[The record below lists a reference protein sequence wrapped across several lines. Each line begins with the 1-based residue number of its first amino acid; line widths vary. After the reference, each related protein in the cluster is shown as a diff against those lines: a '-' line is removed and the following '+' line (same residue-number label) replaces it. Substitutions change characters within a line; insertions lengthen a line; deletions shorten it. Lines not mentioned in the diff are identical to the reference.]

1 MNYYFPSDPPYFL
14 FAISLLAGLACGR
27 SFEVTLRALVNKWSV
42 SRSSRVILELK
53 SGSIKVPYLGMT
65 ISIAVFMSTG
75 LEVFGLP
82 TLFGYIVAIP
92 LTVGIASLVWR
103 QLGQM
108 LIELER
114 GGSAALDLDSFE
126 G

>member
-1 MNYYFPSDPPYFL
+1 VNYYFPSDPPYFL
-14 FAISLLAGLACGR
+14 FAISLFAGLACGR
-27 SFEVTLRALVNKWSV
+27 SFEVTLRALVNKWST
-42 SRSSRVILELK
+42 SKSSRVMLELK

-75 LEVFGLP
+75 LEIFGLP

>member
-1 MNYYFPSDPPYFL
+1 MNYYFSADPPYFL
-14 FAISLLAGLACGR
+14 FAASLIAGLACGR
-27 SFEVTLRALVNKWSV
+27 AFEVTLRNLVNLWASNQ
-42 SRSSRVILELK
+42 SSRTILELK
-53 SGSIKVPYLGMT
+53 SSSIKVPYLGMT
-65 ISIAVFMSTG
+65 LSIAMFMSTG
-75 LEVFGLP
+75 LEIFGLP
-82 TLFGYIVAIP
+82 TTFGYAVAIP
-92 LTVGIASLVWR
+92 VTAAIALLIWR

>member
-1 MNYYFPSDPPYFL
+1 MNYYFSADPPYFL
-14 FAISLLAGLACGR
+14 FAVSLIAGLACGR
-27 SFEVTLRALVNKWSV
+27 AFEVTLRNLVGLWANNQ
-42 SRSSRVILELK
+42 SSRTILELR
-53 SGSIKVPYLGMT
+53 SSSIKVPYLGMT
-65 ISIAVFMSTG
+65 LSIAIFMSTG
-75 LEVFGLP
+75 LEIFGLP
-82 TLFGYIVAIP
+82 TLFGYAVAIP
-92 LTVGIASLVWR
+92 LTVAIALLIWR

>member
-14 FAISLLAGLACGR
+14 FAVSLIAGLACGR
-27 SFEVTLRALVNKWSV
+27 SFEVTLRNLVNLWSAKK
-42 SRSSRVILELK
+42 SSRTILELK
-53 SGSIKVPYLGMT
+53 SLSIKVPYLGMT
-65 ISIAVFMSTG
+65 ISIGIFMGTG
-75 LEVFGLP
+75 LEIFGLP
-82 TLFGYIVAIP
+82 TLFSYIVAIP
-92 LTVGIASLVWR
+92 VTLGIALLIWR

>member
-1 MNYYFPSDPPYFL
+1 
-14 FAISLLAGLACGR
+14 
-27 SFEVTLRALVNKWSV
+27 
-42 SRSSRVILELK
+42 
-53 SGSIKVPYLGMT
+53 MT

-92 LTVGIASLVWR
+92 ITVGIALLVWR

-108 LIELER
+108 LIELEK

-126 G
+126 S

>member
-14 FAISLLAGLACGR
+14 FAISLVAGLVCGR
-27 SFEVTLRALVNKWSV
+27 AFEVTLRNLVNIWATSK
-42 SRSSRVILELK
+42 SSRTMLELK
-53 SGSIKVPYLGMT
+53 SSSIKVPYLGMT
-65 ISIAVFMSTG
+65 LSIAVFMSTG
-75 LEVFGLP
+75 LEIFGFP

-92 LTVGIASLVWR
+92 VTVGIALLVWR

>member
-1 MNYYFPSDPPYFL
+1 MNYYFPADPPYFL
-14 FAISLLAGLACGR
+14 FAVSMIAGLACGR
-27 SFEVTLRALVNKWSV
+27 SFEVTLRSLVNAWAV
-42 SRSSRVILELK
+42 SKSSRTLLELK
-53 SGSIKVPYLGMT
+53 SSSIKVPYLGMT

-82 TLFGYIVAIP
+82 TLFGYAVAIP
-92 LTVGIASLVWR
+92 ITFGIALLVWR

-108 LIELER
+108 LIELDR
-114 GGSAALDLDSFE
+114 GGSAALDLDTFE

>member
-1 MNYYFPSDPPYFL
+1 VNYYFPSDPPYFL
-14 FAISLLAGLACGR
+14 FAVSLVAGLACGR
-27 SFEVTLRALVNKWSV
+27 SFEVTLRNLVNLWSAQK
-42 SRSSRVILELK
+42 SSRTILELK
-53 SGSIKVPYLGMT
+53 SLSIKVPYLGMT
-65 ISIAVFMSTG
+65 ISIGVFMGTG

-82 TLFGYIVAIP
+82 TLFSYIVAVP
-92 LTVGIASLVWR
+92 VTLGIALLIWR

>member
-1 MNYYFPSDPPYFL
+1 VNYYFPVDPPYFL
-14 FAISLLAGLACGR
+14 FAVSLVAGLACGHA
-27 SFEVTLRALVNKWSV
+27 FEVTLRNLVNLW
-42 SRSSRVILELK
+42 SRSKSTRVMLELK
-53 SGSIKVPYLGMT
+53 SSSIKVPYLAMT

-75 LEVFGLP
+75 LEIFGLP
-82 TLFGYIVAIP
+82 TTFGYAVAIP
-92 LTVGIASLVWR
+92 ITILIALLVWR

>member
-27 SFEVTLRALVNKWSV
+27 SFEMTLRALVNKWST
-42 SRSSRVILELK
+42 SKSSRVMLELK

-75 LEVFGLP
+75 LEIFGLP

>member
-14 FAISLLAGLACGR
+14 FAISLFAGLACGR
-27 SFEVTLRALVNKWSV
+27 SFEVTLRALVNKWST
-42 SRSSRVILELK
+42 SKSSRVMLELK

-75 LEVFGLP
+75 LEIFGLP

>member
-1 MNYYFPSDPPYFL
+1 
-14 FAISLLAGLACGR
+14 
-27 SFEVTLRALVNKWSV
+27 
-42 SRSSRVILELK
+42 
-53 SGSIKVPYLGMT
+53 
-65 ISIAVFMSTG
+65 
-75 LEVFGLP
+75 
-82 TLFGYIVAIP
+82 VAIP
-92 LTVGIASLVWR
+92 LTVGIALLVWR

>member
-1 MNYYFPSDPPYFL
+1 
-14 FAISLLAGLACGR
+14 
-27 SFEVTLRALVNKWSV
+27 
-42 SRSSRVILELK
+42 
-53 SGSIKVPYLGMT
+53 
-65 ISIAVFMSTG
+65 MSTG
-75 LEVFGLP
+75 LEIFGLP

>member
-1 MNYYFPSDPPYFL
+1 VNYYFPSDPPYFL
-14 FAISLLAGLACGR
+14 FAISLFAGLACGR
-27 SFEVTLRALVNKWSV
+27 SFEVTLRALVNKWST
-42 SRSSRVILELK
+42 SKSSRVMLELK

-75 LEVFGLP
+75 LEIFGLP
-82 TLFGYIVAIP
+82 TLFGY
-92 LTVGIASLVWR
+92 TVGIASLVWR

>member
-1 MNYYFPSDPPYFL
+1 M
-14 FAISLLAGLACGR
+14 
-27 SFEVTLRALVNKWSV
+27 
-42 SRSSRVILELK
+42 LELK
-53 SGSIKVPYLGMT
+53 SASIKVPYLGMT
-65 ISIAVFMSTG
+65 TSIAVFMATG

-82 TLFGYIVAIP
+82 SLFGYIVAVPIT
-92 LTVGIASLVWR
+92 LGIALLVWR

-108 LIELER
+108 LVELDR

>member
-1 MNYYFPSDPPYFL
+1 
-14 FAISLLAGLACGR
+14 
-27 SFEVTLRALVNKWSV
+27 
-42 SRSSRVILELK
+42 
-53 SGSIKVPYLGMT
+53 MT

-75 LEVFGLP
+75 LEIFGLP